1 MIQYQNQLTEVM
13 TYGKVREDRTGVGT
27 ISLFSPSDAHYDLS
41 KGFPLVTTKKLFTRG
56 IFEELLW
63 FLSGSTNNRDL
74 NEVDVHIWDEW
85 QREDGELGP
94 IYGHQWRDWGGGYRY
109 YPVIEGVDP
118 ETKDKKIGFN
128 RVKMK
133 GIDQISKL
141 IENIKNDP
149 YSRRHIVSAWNVSDL
164 YRMALAPCHCFF
176 QVYVQDDTLSLKLYQ
191 RSADMFLGVPFNIAS
206 YALLTHMLAAQTG
219 YKPGKFIHS
228 IGDAHVYKNH
238 ITQIST
244 ILSRVPKDLPTL
256 TLDPSVKSIFHYTM
270 DHIKIEGYHPY
281 PAIKG
286 DVAV

>member
-1 MIQYQNQLTEVM
+1 MIQYHNQLTEVM

-56 IFEELLW
+56 IFEELFW

-133 GIDQISKL
+133 GIDQISNL
-141 IENIKNDP
+141 IKNIKNDP

-164 YRMALAPCHCFF
+164 HRMALAPCHCFF

-228 IGDAHVYKNH
+228 IGDAHIYKNH
-238 ITQIST
+238 ISQVST
-244 ILSRVPKDLPTL
+244 LLRRVPKTLPTL
-256 TLDPSVKSIFHYTM
+256 NLDPSVESIFHYRM
-270 DHIKIEGYHPY
+270 DHIKIEGYDTY

>member
-1 MIQYQNQLTEVM
+1 MIQYHDQLNQVL

-41 KGFPLVTTKKLFTRG
+41 QGFPLVTTKKLFTRG

-74 NEVDVHIWDEW
+74 NEVGVHIWDEW
-85 QREDGELGP
+85 QQEDGELGP
-94 IYGHQWRDWGGGYRY
+94 IYGHQWRNW
-109 YPVIEGVDP
+109 
-118 ETKDKKIGFN
+118 N
-128 RVKMK
+128 

-141 IENIKNDP
+141 IKGIKNDP

-164 YRMALAPCHCFF
+164 DRMALAPCHCFF
-176 QVYVQDDTLSLKLYQ
+176 QVYVDGDTLSLKLYQ

-228 IGDAHVYKNH
+228 IGDAHIYKNH
-238 ITQIST
+238 LAQVYT
-244 ILSRVPKDLPTL
+244 LLCRVPKTLPTL
-256 TLDPSVKSIFHYTM
+256 TLDPSVKSIFHYGI
-270 DHIKIEGYHPY
+270 DHIKIEGYDPY

-286 DVAV
+286 EVAV

>member
-1 MIQYQNQLTEVM
+1 MIQYHNQLIEIL
-13 TYGKVREDRTGVGT
+13 TYGKFREDRTGVGT
-27 ISLFSPSDAHYDLS
+27 ISLFSPKEAHYDLS
-41 KGFPLVTTKKLFTRG
+41 EGFPLVTTKKLFTRG

-118 ETKDKKIGFN
+118 ETEDKKIGFK
-128 RVKMK
+128 RVKVS

-164 YRMALAPCHCFF
+164 HRMALAPCHCFF

-219 YKPGKFIHS
+219 YKPGRFIHS
-228 IGDAHVYKNH
+228 IGDGHIYKNH
-238 ITQIST
+238 MAQVYEL
-244 ILSRVPKDLPTL
+244 LSREPRPLPTL
-256 TLDPSVKSIFHYTM
+256 TLNPSVKSIFHYAI
-270 DHIKIEGYHPY
+270 DHIKIKEYDPY

>member
-1 MIQYQNQLTEVM
+1 MIQYHNQLTEVL

-27 ISLFSPSDAHYDLS
+27 VSLFSPADAHYDLS
-41 KGFPLVTTKKLFTRG
+41 QGFPLVTTKKLFTRG
-56 IFEELLW
+56 IFEELFW

-74 NEVDVHIWDEW
+74 NEVGVHIWDEW
-85 QREDGELGP
+85 QQEDGELGP
-94 IYGHQWRDWGGGYRY
+94 IYGYQWRSWG
-109 YPVIEGVDP
+109 EWADP
-118 ETKDKKIGFN
+118 EG
-128 RVKMK
+128 K
-133 GIDQISKL
+133 GIDQISNL
-141 IENIKNDP
+141 IEGIKNDP

-164 YRMALAPCHCFF
+164 PDMVLAPCHCFF
-176 QVYVQDDTLSLKLYQ
+176 QVYVQGDTLSLKLYQ

-238 ITQIST
+238 LTQVST
-244 ILSRVPKDLPTL
+244 LLRRVPKTLPKL
-256 TLDPSVKSIFHYTM
+256 ILDPSVESIFHYRM
-270 DHIKIEGYHPY
+270 DHIKIEGYDPY

>member
-1 MIQYQNQLTEVM
+1 MIQYHNQLTEVM

-85 QREDGELGP
+85 QQEDGELGP
-94 IYGHQWRDWGGGYRY
+94 IYGYQWRRWG
-109 YPVIEGVDP
+109 EWADP
-118 ETKDKKIGFN
+118 EG
-128 RVKMK
+128 K
-133 GIDQISKL
+133 GIDQISNL
-141 IENIKNDP
+141 IEGIKNDP

-164 YRMALAPCHCFF
+164 PDMALAPCHCFF

-238 ITQIST
+238 ITQVST
-244 ILSRVPKDLPTL
+244 ILRRVPEDLPTL